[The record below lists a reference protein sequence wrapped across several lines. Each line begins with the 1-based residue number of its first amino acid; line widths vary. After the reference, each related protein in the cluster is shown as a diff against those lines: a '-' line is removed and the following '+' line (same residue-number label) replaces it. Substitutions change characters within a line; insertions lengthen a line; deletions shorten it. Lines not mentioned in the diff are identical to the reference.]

1 MPSSDSFPSQID
13 FRFLSVPDV
22 QQVTQEHDAVDHD
35 AFCRTGSSAS
45 IETAAFDAIDQNTF
59 SRGGSTCLAISAS
72 LDRDIHVPVNHISP
86 DVHAL
91 LAAAE
96 ASAARRADG
105 MQSEMGMAADLVSTQ
120 QNDLE
125 GIRDPLRILSNTAA
139 PKRYFRTF
147 WRSISI
153 RLHRRARVIY

>member
-1 MPSSDSFPSQID
+1 MKKKDRFGSKCERPQLSIRKGDRSVIRFAPVGIRIHASVMPSSDSFPSQID

-86 DVHAL
+86 DVHARLYHELAKVVLSADKIFEL
-91 LAAAE
+91 LY
-96 ASAARRADG
+96 
-105 MQSEMGMAADLVSTQ
+105 L
-120 QNDLE
+120 
-125 GIRDPLRILSNTAA
+125 
-139 PKRYFRTF
+139 
-147 WRSISI
+147 
-153 RLHRRARVIY
+153 